1 MDVKIHL
8 ERITAFL
15 LKYKYIGIVFIAGI
29 LLMSIPTFQKE
40 DNSSSLPVPDTT
52 KAVDIHEQ
60 LADVLSYIQ
69 GAGNVKVML
78 KEKNGQRTVYQ
89 VDEDASSSDKS
100 SSVKNSTVTLTDS
113 NRNEYG
119 LVCQINPPQYQ
130 GAIVVCQGADD
141 PNVRLAVCDAVSKIT
156 GLGLDRIAVLKMK

>member
-1 MDVKIHL
+1 MDVKIYL
-8 ERITAFL
+8 ERISAFL
-15 LKYKYIGIVFIAGI
+15 LKYKYIGIILLAGI
-29 LLMSIPTFQKE
+29 LLMSLPSYHKKE
-40 DNSSSLPVPDTT
+40 TSSSLPVPEPTIEL
-52 KAVDIHEQ
+52 DIHDQ
-60 LADVLSYIQ
+60 LEDVLSYIH
-69 GAGNVKVML
+69 GAGDVKVML

-89 VDEDASSSDKS
+89 VDEDVSSNEKS

-113 NRNEYG
+113 DRNEFG
-119 LVCQINPPQYQ
+119 LICQVNPPQYQ